1 MPKAS
6 ALLSCIVEPEAFTVR
21 DGCIYMYSLLE
32 QSDRINRLLVRHG
45 IRVSELTVQTSGLED
60 YFLERMGK

>member
-1 MPKAS
+1 
-6 ALLSCIVEPEAFTVR
+6 
-21 DGCIYMYSLLE
+21 MYDKLD

-45 IRVSELTVQTSGLED
+45 IRVSELSVQTSSLEE